1 MFMES
6 LFCLSCRINLDPT
19 FHFCPNCGEKIKDMV
34 MSTSLGKQIGI
45 YLLSIFLP
53 PFGLWPGI
61 KYLRQTNQKAQII
74 GTVAIIL
81 TVVSIGISLWM
92 SISLLKN
99 VQIQV
104 KTQLEQ
110 YSGL

>member
-1 MFMES
+1 MF
-6 LFCLSCRINLDPT
+6 LVTTIQ
-19 FHFCPNCGEKIKDMV
+19 
-34 MSTSLGKQIGI
+34 KQIGI

-81 TVVSIGISLWM
+81 TVLSIGISLWM
-92 SISLLKN
+92 SINLLKN

-104 KTQLEQ
+104 NTQLEQ